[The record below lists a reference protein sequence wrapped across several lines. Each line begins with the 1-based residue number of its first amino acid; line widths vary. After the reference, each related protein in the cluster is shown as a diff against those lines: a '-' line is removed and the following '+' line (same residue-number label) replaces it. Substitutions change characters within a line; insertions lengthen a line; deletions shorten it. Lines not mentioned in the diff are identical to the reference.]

1 MFSRSQARQT
11 WICFPADVA
20 SERRCALC
28 VSAQQISQ
36 RPWLDGAKGP
46 VVMCP
51 VCGWERPC
59 VCDVRHIVEPA
70 PAARFGRS
78 GGKKSRDQVL
88 QDRATLVLVLGL
100 CSVWVALLWLG
111 WFWFWGS

>member
-1 MFSRSQARQT
+1 MFWRSQARQT
-11 WICFPADVA
+11 WICFPADVV
-20 SERRCALC
+20 SQRRSDLC

-59 VCDVRHIVEPA
+59 VCDVRHIMA
-70 PAARFGRS
+70 SPAAGRFGRS

-88 QDRATLVLVLGL
+88 QDRAALVLVLGL
-100 CSVWVALLWLG
+100 CSVWVALLWLA
-111 WFWFWGS
+111 WFLFWGS